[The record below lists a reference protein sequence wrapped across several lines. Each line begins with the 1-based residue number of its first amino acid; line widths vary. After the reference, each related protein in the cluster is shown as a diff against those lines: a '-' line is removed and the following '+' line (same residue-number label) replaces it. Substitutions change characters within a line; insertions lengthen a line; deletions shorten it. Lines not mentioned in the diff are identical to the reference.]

1 MNRFTQSAQH
11 LRDRLRDTTSGAGVL
26 ATINRDDAELHADIA
41 IVQVDLMKVVRDVNE
56 FILDVDDAAFLVG
69 VDVWPS
75 EPLPGDEIVVGSGAA
90 AIRYRVTERNELQ
103 TTWRW
108 HDRQR
113 TQRVVFCK
121 EF

>member
-1 MNRFTQSAQH
+1 MNRFAQSAEH
-11 LRDRLRDTTSGAGVL
+11 LRDRLRDTTSGAGVI
-26 ATINRDDAELHADIA
+26 ARINRDEVELHADIA
-41 IVQVDLMKVVRDVNE
+41 IVQVDLAKVVRDVNE

-69 VDVWPS
+69 VDVWPT
-75 EPLPGDEIVVGSGAA
+75 EPLPGDEIVTGSDASVV
-90 AIRYRVTERNELQ
+90 RYRVTERNELQ

-108 HDRQR
+108 HDRGR